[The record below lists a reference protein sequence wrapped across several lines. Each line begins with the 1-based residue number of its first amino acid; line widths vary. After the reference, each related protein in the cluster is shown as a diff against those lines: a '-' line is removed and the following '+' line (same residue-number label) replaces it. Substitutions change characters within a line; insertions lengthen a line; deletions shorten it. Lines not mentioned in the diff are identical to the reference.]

1 MTILL
6 LYINFKID
14 KHNYDPKPARL
25 PVKRETDQT
34 ATNRLNFLKHKMRI
48 KPENFLK
55 FNNAIAFYFA
65 FLLIAFICST
75 SFGQSITWQKVLNN
89 NFGVLNK
96 VIQTPDGGFIGV
108 GTDRMNNFDKMYLV
122 KLDNF
127 GNVLWTK
134 IIGIGNAEGY
144 WIEQTID
151 NGLIIGGSIDSGFGD
166 TQAYLVKID
175 MQGNMQWH
183 MSYSNSGL
191 DQCYCVKQI
200 YDGGFILSCRTSPS
214 NLNKAM
220 FIRTDPM
227 GNLIWKKIYGNG
239 ANTIVSEIQII
250 ENGFI
255 GVGYNGLQNTADGYL
270 IKLNYNGD
278 TIWTKKFGGN
288 GLDGFYSLDKVSL
301 QGFVLAGTSDSYNIR
316 NRPESYL
323 VRIDTNGSE
332 LWHKTFSGYDYDVC
346 KTVRYKQGVGF
357 ILAGYSDS
365 IAGNDTKAKVRI
377 ISETGL
383 LLKETSYLPNTVNCT
398 LSVFNSAEMTGDG
411 GFIFAGYDE
420 ITSFLS
426 MYVVKTDSL
435 LFSNPIGIS
444 SNHHNIPIEY
454 SITQNYPN
462 PFNPNTNII
471 LNIMRTAKI
480 KLLIYDIEGKLI
492 YTIIDQELFTGSYK
506 VSIDFN
512 KLNISSGV
520 YFYSLYL
527 NNSTQPLNTKKMIYL
542 K

>member
-1 MTILL
+1 M
-6 LYINFKID
+6 
-14 KHNYDPKPARL
+14 
-25 PVKRETDQT
+25 RE
-34 ATNRLNFLKHKMRI
+34 
-48 KPENFLK
+48 KPEKLIKLINTKAFC
-55 FNNAIAFYFA
+55 FAIV
-65 FLLIAFICST
+65 LIVLASST

-89 NFGVLNK
+89 KYGVLNK

-108 GTDRMNNFDKMYLV
+108 GTDRINNFDKMYLV

-127 GNVLWTK
+127 GNVVWTK
-134 IIGIGNAEGY
+134 IIGVGNAEGY

-239 ANTIVSEIQII
+239 ANTIVNEIQII

-255 GVGYNGLQNTADGYL
+255 GAGYNGLQNTADGYL

-278 TIWTKKFGGN
+278 TIWTKVFGGN
-288 GLDGFYSLDKVSL
+288 GIDGFYSLDKVSL

-316 NRPESYL
+316 NRPETYL

-332 LWHKTFSGYDYDVC
+332 LWYKTFSGYDYDVC
-346 KTVRYKQGVGF
+346 KTVRYKQGVGY

-365 IAGNDTKAKVRI
+365 IAGIETKAKVRI
-377 ISETGL
+377 ISESGL
-383 LLKETSYLPNTVNCT
+383 LLKETSYLPNIVNCT

-411 GFIFAGYDE
+411 GFIFAGYNE

-444 SNHHNIPIEY
+444 SNHNNIPIEY
-454 SITQNYPN
+454 LLSQNYPN
-462 PFNPNTNII
+462 PFNPTTNIKFEI
-471 LNIMRTAKI
+471 PKDAHVSI
-480 KLLIYDIEGKLI
+480 KIYDLLGREVFSVKE
-492 YTIIDQELFTGSYK
+492 YKQAGSYEMMFDG
-506 VSIDFN
+506 SN
-512 KLNISSGV
+512 LASGL
-520 YFYSLYL
+520 YFYSIKAETSQRDVY
-527 NNSTQPLNTKKMIYL
+527 TETRKMVLI